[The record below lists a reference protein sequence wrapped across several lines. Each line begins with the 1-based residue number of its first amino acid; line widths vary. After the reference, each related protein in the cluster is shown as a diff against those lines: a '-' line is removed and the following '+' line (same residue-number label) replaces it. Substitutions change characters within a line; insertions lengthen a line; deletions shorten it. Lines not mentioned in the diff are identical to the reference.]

1 MTPNLRELRT
11 EFVNL
16 AIQEDANVAELC
28 RRFKISRKTG
38 YKWIGRYR
46 QEAAAGLR
54 DRARRPKSS
63 PQRTALEIEKAVL
76 ALRARHSAW
85 GPRKLKR
92 RLEDLGMEKLPAR
105 STFGVI
111 LKRHGVIE
119 AQEGLKHK
127 AWQRFERSRANELWQ
142 MDFKGDFA
150 LGRGGR
156 CFPLPIIDDH
166 SRFVVGI
173 FACADQQEKTVRAR
187 LEMVFERY
195 GLPEELL
202 CDNGS
207 PWGGY
212 RGEWSRLA
220 VWLLRHGVRL
230 FHGRP
235 YHPQTQGKQERF
247 NRTLKAEV
255 LQRQDLRDL
264 DQAQREFE
272 RWRNVYN
279 FQRPH
284 EALGMGVP
292 ATRYEVSRRRFQR
305 QLGQIEYSP
314 GDLVKKVK
322 CKGEITWR
330 NQTYY
335 IGNAF
340 AGEWVALR
348 ATRQEHYWEVYFCQ
362 QRLGRIDLRQEAKSK
377 NHYLSIR
384 ELRGGGQSR

>member
-1 MTPNLRELRT
+1 MTPKLIELRT

-16 AIQEDANVAELC
+16 AIKEGANVAELC

-46 QEAAAGLR
+46 QEAAEGLK
-54 DRARRPKSS
+54 DQVRRPKSS
-63 PQRTALEIEKAVL
+63 PQRTAWEIEKAVL
-76 ALRARHSAW
+76 ALRASHPAW

-105 STFGVI
+105 STLGVI
-111 LKRHGVIE
+111 LKRHGQIE
-119 AQEGLKHK
+119 DQEGLKHK
-127 AWQRFERSRANELWQ
+127 PWQRFERSRANELWQ

-156 CFPLPIIDDH
+156 CFALPIIDDH
-166 SRFVVGI
+166 SRFAVGL
-173 FACADQQEKTVRAR
+173 FACANQQETTVRTR

-212 RGEWSRLA
+212 RGEWSRMA

-230 FHGRP
+230 LHGRP

-247 NRTLKAEV
+247 NRTLQAEV

-264 DQAQREFE
+264 EHAQREFE
-272 RWRNVYN
+272 RWRSVYN

-284 EALGMGVP
+284 EALAMGAP
-292 ATRYEVSRRRFQR
+292 ATRYEVSPRRFRAQP
-305 QLGQIEYSP
+305 GQIEYSP

-340 AGEWVALR
+340 AGEVVALR
-348 ATRQEHYWEVYFCQ
+348 ATQQEHCWEVYFCH

-384 ELRGGGQSR
+384 EPRAGGDRR

>member
-1 MTPNLRELRT
+1 MTPNLLELRT

-16 AIQEDANVAELC
+16 AMQESANVTELC

-38 YKWIGRYR
+38 YKWIARYR
-46 QEAAAGLR
+46 QEAGAGLR
-54 DRARRPKSS
+54 DRARRPKRS
-63 PQRTALEIEKAVL
+63 PRRTALEMEERVL
-76 ALRARHSAW
+76 ALRASHPAW

-105 STFGVI
+105 STLGVI
-111 LKRHGVIE
+111 LKRHALIE

-127 AWQRFERSRANELWQ
+127 PWQRFERARANELWQ

-173 FACADQQEKTVRAR
+173 FACANQQEKTVRAR
-187 LEMVFERY
+187 LDMVFERY

-207 PWGGY
+207 PWGGC

-292 ATRYEVSRRRFQR
+292 ATRYEVSHRRFQME
-305 QLGQIEYSP
+305 LGEIEYAP

-340 AGEWVALR
+340 AGEVVALR
-348 ATRQEHYWEVYFCQ
+348 PTRQDHCWEVYFCH
-362 QRLGRIDLRQEAKSK
+362 QRLGRIDLRQKANSK
-377 NHYLSIR
+377 HHYLPIR
-384 ELRGGGQSR
+384 EPRGAQSR

>member
-1 MTPNLRELRT
+1 
-11 EFVNL
+11 
-16 AIQEDANVAELC
+16 
-28 RRFKISRKTG
+28 
-38 YKWIGRYR
+38 
-46 QEAAAGLR
+46 
-54 DRARRPKSS
+54 
-63 PQRTALEIEKAVL
+63 
-76 ALRARHSAW
+76 
-85 GPRKLKR
+85 
-92 RLEDLGMEKLPAR
+92 MEKLPAR
-105 STFGVI
+105 STLGVI

-127 AWQRFERSRANELWQ
+127 PWQRFERSRANELWQ

-156 CFPLPIIDDH
+156 CFALPIIDDH

-173 FACADQQEKTVRAR
+173 FACADQQEKTVRTR

-212 RGEWSRLA
+212 RGEWSRMA

-255 LQRQDLRDL
+255 LQRRDLRDL

-272 RWRNVYN
+272 R
-279 FQRPH
+279 
-284 EALGMGVP
+284 
-292 ATRYEVSRRRFQR
+292 
-305 QLGQIEYSP
+305 
-314 GDLVKKVK
+314 
-322 CKGEITWR
+322 
-330 NQTYY
+330 
-335 IGNAF
+335 
-340 AGEWVALR
+340 
-348 ATRQEHYWEVYFCQ
+348 
-362 QRLGRIDLRQEAKSK
+362 
-377 NHYLSIR
+377 
-384 ELRGGGQSR
+384 